1 MEIVNKPWGKFQVL
15 SGNDKFW
22 HKLITVR
29 PSKRLSLQVHE
40 WRDEFWKIESGI
52 GTVRIG
58 DDTFFAYAGK
68 TFFIP
73 RGTKHRIYN
82 TGETTLTFTE
92 IAMGDVREDDI
103 VRLEDDF
110 GRSA

>member
-1 MEIVNKPWGKFQVL
+1 L
-15 SGNDKFW
+15 
-22 HKLITVR
+22 
-29 PSKRLSLQVHE
+29 KRLSLQVHE
-40 WRDEFWKIESGI
+40 GRDEFWQIVSGVGVGI
-52 GTVRIG
+52 VQIG
-58 DDTFFAYAGK
+58 DEIHAAYAGK

-73 RGTKHRIYN
+73 RGTKHRISN
-82 TGETTLTFTE
+82 TSEEEYLTFTE